1 MSIKYFL
8 DQNYEKIKAD
18 CLKSNKLF
26 VDDKFP
32 PEKTSISNKSND
44 GEHFQWKR
52 PKDIVSNPQFI
63 VGSIQPTDLDQG
75 QIGNW

>member
-1 MSIKYFL
+1 MSIKCFL
-8 DQNYEKIKAD
+8 DQNYDEIKAR
-18 CLKSNKLF
+18 CLKSNQLF

-32 PEKTSISNKSND
+32 PDKTSISNKSND
-44 GEHFQWKR
+44 GEHFGWAR

-63 VGSIQPTDLDQG
+63 IGSIQPTDLDQG